1 MDLRIFKNIL
11 NEASKKDNNTSKTIG
26 YSPKILSDFLRTIN
40 SHYEQTKWWDYCYV
54 GPKENSKHNQVFFD
68 TIKYIVENEDID
80 ITQDTR
86 NILNKTLT
94 SILPGL
100 NNDKSMLIELDNKLD
115 IHYPVRI
122 FMENDVYFNIFIKH
136 DVYAI
141 YDYAL
146 KTYKNAIKRYNYN
159 LSKKESGVPSKQKNY
174 KQPKL
179 PTFIER
185 LIKSVQFPSKITD
198 NIDNDLKTF
207 SEQFEGCDIEM
218 FKQLFTSEIIDKEFT
233 IDDDIKKYI
242 VYKNTDNKLQTLDNK
257 SEFIDDSSKKSDSI
271 LDKSTEIPQK
281 ENSSFIYSDNDGI
294 ALNENDGVNFNY
306 QGNIAT
312 NIIYNTFILCS
323 MDRKKSLSSRNAP
336 YFIYRNVN
344 SKIIGI
350 DNKDYQTITKYLRA
364 AAENNTDFRFTSEL
378 QGKTMSFDDIVKIPF
393 FRFTIRGSY
402 HGNRPAL
409 FYKYNYVSKKRDN
422 TRKNFFDVI
431 NNMRH
436 NPNEIAACFSYIT
449 PQEEYFLYAFL
460 KNYKPESFKGNHY
473 ITDTGMYYD
482 NSGNKKV
489 VNYGQH
495 TEKNVCDEWC
505 DNNTNTLN
513 SFSLIVNKLSE
524 YNKNN
529 KNKKDNIIQV
539 YNNNISDL
547 VSEKNKEIY
556 ENIFAFI
563 KSGGSDEITY
573 FSSKNKLIIDSSDI
587 SGDDKKS
594 LNEKDDRICA
604 VMPPRTVTVK
614 NQKKE
619 CYLVHCGK
627 ITAKRYTSGNLALDK
642 FKPIDIADFL
652 LVYKMKDKLN
662 IIPISCKMYNKK
674 ISLINLTNTEG
685 ILNIVSYVNNS
696 EKKDN
701 KNMFGDIILD
711 PDNNEIIDKK
721 EITGKDVQQDIKLGN
736 TLKKYKKNSM
746 FRKILDILRPIKRYK
761 ETDNAQHDLQ
771 DDFNGLKDKQANDED
786 KVIDKDKNKELVY
799 KAIKTNQNK
808 KHKDKTAD
816 GHAKDNLHY
825 ITRAVD
831 IPLNDKDND
840 KNNIKNLSNFL
851 NDILKFSFGK
861 NYVLCD
867 FTSDGIIVDEDS
879 IRVIDGDMSF
889 TNTNVK
895 NIKFSKLNTQDGNER
910 WSALLHIDF
919 SVEYK
924 ESKEVEDY
932 SFRIRSSDSNDG
944 ANRLSVDKK
953 NVSRKKKTNE
963 SYTWNNFY
971 VK

>member
-1 MDLRIFKNIL
+1 MDLHIFKNIL
-11 NEASKKDNNTSKTIG
+11 NEVSKANTTPKTIG
-26 YSPKILSDFLRTIN
+26 YSPMVLSDFLKTIN

-54 GPKENSKHNQVFFD
+54 GPKENSKHNQVFID
-68 TIKYIVENEDID
+68 TIKSIVEDKNIA
-80 ITQDTR
+80 ISQDTR

-136 DVYAI
+136 DVNAI

-159 LSKKESGVPSKQKNY
+159 LSKKESGVPSKQKNF

-185 LIKSVQFPSKITD
+185 LIKSVHFSSEITD
-198 NIDNDLKTF
+198 NIDNDLRTF
-207 SEQFEGCDIEM
+207 SEQFKGCNTEM
-218 FKQLFTSEIIDKEFT
+218 FKKLFTSDVIDKEFT

-242 VYKNTDNKLQTLDNK
+242 VYKNTNNQLQTLDNK
-257 SEFIDDSSKKSDSI
+257 SEQTDSSEKNDNI
-271 LDKSTEIPQK
+271 LNKFTEIP
-281 ENSSFIYSDNDGI
+281 ENSSFMYSDNDSI
-294 ALNENDGVNFNY
+294 ALNEDESAKFNY

-312 NIIYNTFILCS
+312 NIVYNTFILCS
-323 MDRKKSLSSRNAP
+323 MDRKMSLSAAKAP
-336 YFIYRNVN
+336 HFIYRNVH

-350 DNKDYQTITKYLRA
+350 DNKDYQIITEYLRA
-364 AAENNTDFRFTSEL
+364 AAKKDTNFRFTSEL
-378 QGKTMSFDDIVKIPF
+378 QDNMSFNDIVKIPF

-422 TRKNFFDVI
+422 TRKNFFDI
-431 NNMRH
+431 IKNMRE
-436 NPNEIAACFSYIT
+436 NPNETAACFSYIT

-495 TEKNVCDEWC
+495 TEKNVCDEWFN
-505 DNNTNTLN
+505 NNTDTLK
-513 SFSLIVNKLSE
+513 SFSLVVNKLSE
-524 YNKNN
+524 YINEN
-529 KNKKDNIIQV
+529 KNKKYNIIQV

-547 VSEKNKEIY
+547 VSENNKDIY
-556 ENIFAFI
+556 ESIFAFI
-563 KSGGSDEITY
+563 KSGGNNSEITY
-573 FSSKNKLIIDSSDI
+573 FSSKNKLIINSSEI
-587 SGDDKKS
+587 SGDDKES

-604 VMPPRTVTVK
+604 VMPPRTVTIK
-614 NQKKE
+614 NRKKE

-627 ITAKRYTSGNLALDK
+627 ITAKRYTCGNLALDK

-652 LVYKMKDKLN
+652 LVYKVKDKLN

-674 ISLINLTNTEG
+674 ISLINLTNAEG
-685 ILNIVSYVNNS
+685 ILNIVSHVNNS
-696 EKKDN
+696 KK
-701 KNMFGDIILD
+701 KNNRTMFGDIILD
-711 PDNNEIIDKK
+711 PDNNKIIDKE
-721 EITGKDVQQDIKLGN
+721 EISGKDVQKDIQLGN

-761 ETDNAQHDLQ
+761 ETNKLKA
-771 DDFNGLKDKQANDED
+771 DFNGLKDEQTKDE
-786 KVIDKDKNKELVY
+786 DKNKELVH

-831 IPLNDKDND
+831 IPLNKEDND
-840 KNNIKNLSNFL
+840 KGNIEKLSNFL
-851 NDILKFSFGK
+851 DDILKFSFGK
-861 NYVLCD
+861 NYILCD
-867 FTSDGIIVDEDS
+867 FTSDGIIADENS
-879 IRVIDGDMSF
+879 IRVIDGNMSF

-895 NIKFSKLNTQDGNER
+895 NIKFSKLNTQDGNEK

-919 SVEYK
+919 SVEYE
-924 ESKEVEDY
+924 ESKDVEDY

-953 NVSRKKKTNE
+953 NVSTKKKTNE
-963 SYTWNNFY
+963 SYYWKQNYT
-971 VK
+971 K

>member
-1 MDLRIFKNIL
+1 MTLPIL
-11 NEASKKDNNTSKTIG
+11 KKDNTTKPKKTIG
-26 YSPKILSDFLRTIN
+26 YSPKILSDFLKTIN
-40 SHYEQTKWWDYCYV
+40 THYEQTKWWDYCYV
-54 GPKENSKHNQVFFD
+54 GPKENSKHNQVFFE
-68 TIKYIVENEDID
+68 TIKSIVENEDID
-80 ITQDTR
+80 IKQDTR

-94 SILPGL
+94 SILQGL

-115 IHYPVRI
+115 INYPVRI

-136 DVYAI
+136 DVNAI
-141 YDYAL
+141 YNYAL

-159 LSKKESGVPSKQKNY
+159 LSKKESGVPSKQKNF

-179 PTFIER
+179 PPFIER
-185 LIKSVQFPSKITD
+185 LIKSVKFPSEIIN
-198 NIDNDLKTF
+198 NIDNDLKAF
-207 SEQFEGCDIEM
+207 SEQFKGCNIEM
-218 FKQLFTSEIIDKEFT
+218 FKELFTSDIIDKEFT

-242 VYKNTDNKLQTLDNK
+242 VYKNTDNQLQTLDNK
-257 SEFIDDSSKKSDSI
+257 SEHTESSEKSDYILNKSSLISQQESSSFMYSDDSV
-271 LDKSTEIPQK
+271 
-281 ENSSFIYSDNDGI
+281 
-294 ALNENDGVNFNY
+294 LNEDESAKFNY

-323 MDRKKSLSSRNAP
+323 MDRKKSLSTANAP
-336 YFIYRNVN
+336 HFIYKNVN

-350 DNKDYQTITKYLRA
+350 DNKDYQTITGYLRA

-378 QGKTMSFDDIVKIPF
+378 QDKMSFNDIVKIPF

-422 TRKNFFDVI
+422 TRKNFFNVI
-431 NNMRH
+431 KNMRE
-436 NPNEIAACFSYIT
+436 NPNETAACFSYIT

-495 TEKNVCDEWC
+495 TEKNVCDEWFN
-505 DNNTNTLN
+505 NNTNTLK
-513 SFSLIVNKLSE
+513 SFSMVVNKLS
-524 YNKNN
+524 KSKSKN
-529 KNKKDNIIQV
+529 KNKKDNITQI

-547 VSEKNKEIY
+547 VSKNNKDIY

-563 KSGGSDEITY
+563 KSGGNNSEITY
-573 FSSKNKLIIDSSDI
+573 FSNKNKQIINSSEI
-587 SGDDKKS
+587 SNDDKES

-604 VMPPRTVTVK
+604 VMPPRIVTIK
-614 NQKKE
+614 NRKRE
-619 CYLVHCGK
+619 CYLVHSGK
-627 ITAKRYTSGNLALDK
+627 ITAKRYTGGNLALDK

-652 LVYKMKDKLN
+652 LVYKVKDKLY

-685 ILNIVSYVNNS
+685 ILNIVSHVNNS
-696 EKKDN
+696 EEKDN
-701 KNMFGDIILD
+701 RKMFGDIILD
-711 PDNNEIIDKK
+711 PDNNEIMNKK
-721 EITGKDVQQDIKLGN
+721 EISGKDVQKDIQLGN

-761 ETDNAQHDLQ
+761 ETDNTQHNLQ
-771 DDFNGLKDKQANDED
+771 DDFNGLKDKQTNDE
-786 KVIDKDKNKELVY
+786 DKNKELVH

-808 KHKDKTAD
+808 KHKDKTAN

-831 IPLNDKDND
+831 VPLNNEDNN

-861 NYVLCD
+861 NYILCD
-867 FTSDGIIVDEDS
+867 FTSDGIIADEDS
-879 IRVIDGDMSF
+879 IRVIDGNMSF
-889 TNTNVK
+889 TNTKVK
-895 NIKFSKLNTQDGNER
+895 NIKFSKLNTQDGNEK

-919 SVEYK
+919 SVEYE
-924 ESKEVEDY
+924 ESKDVEDY

-953 NVSRKKKTNE
+953 NVKQKSKKNE
-963 SYTWNNFY
+963 SYYWQQQY
-971 VK
+971 IK